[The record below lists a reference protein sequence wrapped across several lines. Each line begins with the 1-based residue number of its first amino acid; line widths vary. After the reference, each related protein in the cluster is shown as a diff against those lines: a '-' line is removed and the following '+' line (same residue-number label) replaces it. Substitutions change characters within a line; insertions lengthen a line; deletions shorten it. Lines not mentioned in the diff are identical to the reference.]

1 MFDFD
6 VSVLFYLMD
15 HPGGSDLLHF
25 FKELNRKIQLQRQ
38 HAETTTDLYRRE
50 YGIHKSALHEKREVA
65 HVEAK
70 KIFDEVYTASEGD
83 EDEKWSQAIM
93 AAEPDAIDNHFNLEG
108 MKLDM
113 DYKDMADHFNKSS
126 FVIVYAVLE
135 NELRR
140 LCGLLKTTFGKRLSL
155 QDIESKD
162 YLQSMINYLE
172 KVLEID
178 IESCQPNL
186 TRIRQVQFL
195 RNKIM
200 HAAAEFPLG
209 DQPVLD
215 QLIKDSKGNLYLQHF
230 DPLTYRLLKIR
241 KIDYVNQQYD
251 LLLDFIYELLWC
263 IDAKLEHALI
273 KENLLLLFRF
283 LDEKVEITIS
293 EVTVIKK
300 GRKIAFAVIKGKK
313 KILKGTLS
321 LQAAKKESVLFINHV
336 PENDRL
342 KRLFKY
348 LTEQQQTF
356 LDDFLKPFYKINFPM
371 NAVLTCDP
379 H

>member
-1 MFDFD
+1 MYDFD

-15 HPGGSDLLHF
+15 HTGGSELLHF
-25 FKELNRKIQLQRQ
+25 FKELNRKIQLQRL

-50 YGIHKSALHEKREVA
+50 YGIHKNELREKSEAA

-70 KIFDEVYTASEGD
+70 KIYDEVYAATDGD
-83 EDEKWSQAIM
+83 ENEKWSEAIM
-93 AAEPDAIDNHFNLEG
+93 AAEPNAIDNHFNLEG
-108 MKLDM
+108 IKLDT

-162 YLQSMINYLE
+162 YLQSMINYLD
-172 KVLEID
+172 KVLEI
-178 IESCQPNL
+178 ELAPCQPNL
-186 TRIRQVQFL
+186 TRIKQVQFL

-230 DPLTYRLLKIR
+230 DPLTYRILKIR
-241 KIDYVNQQYD
+241 MIDYVYQQYD
-251 LLLDFIYELLWC
+251 LLLDFIHELLWC
-263 IDAKLEHALI
+263 IDYKLEHALV
-273 KENLLLLFRF
+273 KENLRLLFRF
-283 LDEKVEITIS
+283 LDAKVKVDIPGMLTRGFRGK
-293 EVTVIKK
+293 VTRQLA
-300 GRKIAFAVIKGKK
+300 GER
-313 KILKGTLS
+313 
-321 LQAAKKESVLFINHV
+321 
-336 PENDRL
+336 
-342 KRLFKY
+342 
-348 LTEQQQTF
+348 
-356 LDDFLKPFYKINFPM
+356 
-371 NAVLTCDP
+371 
-379 H
+379 